1 MKSCPELNAQQDGY
15 TLLEVMIALALLTVV
30 GTAAAMLMLPIL
42 DEQNHTREVTRATG
56 HTRAVIEELNSR
68 TLEDLTNS
76 QDGYL
81 LSSNWPKKGR
91 QVFDETPTLLEMA
104 DLTIPTLDVSVTD
117 IEADPLEILVQVTW
131 EGRDEGQVQHQF
143 WVVRTR

>member
-1 MKSCPELNAQQDGY
+1 MESCPEINAQQDGY

-42 DEQNHTREVTRATG
+42 DEQNNTREVTRATG

-68 TLEDLTNS
+68 TLEDLTNT

-81 LSSNWPKKGR
+81 LSSNWPKKGS
-91 QVFDETPTLLEMA
+91 QVFGETPTLLEMA

-117 IEADPLEILVQVTW
+117 IEADPLEILVEVTW
-131 EGRDEGQVQHQF
+131 EGRDEGQIQHQF